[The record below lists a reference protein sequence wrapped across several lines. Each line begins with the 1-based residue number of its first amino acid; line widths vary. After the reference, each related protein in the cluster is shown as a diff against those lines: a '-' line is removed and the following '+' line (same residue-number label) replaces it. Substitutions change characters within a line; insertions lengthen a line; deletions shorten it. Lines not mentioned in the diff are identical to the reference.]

1 MVGGS
6 NPARLKSVILCHKVR
21 KVQTLEAASGI
32 ENILE
37 AIRRSE
43 LDSND
48 ALQIVQALKGLE
60 LIDVPAVKS
69 GKGTVLFTEF
79 LETF

>member
-1 MVGGS
+1 
-6 NPARLKSVILCHKVR
+6 
-21 KVQTLEAASGI
+21 
-32 ENILE
+32 
-37 AIRRSE
+37 
-43 LDSND
+43 
-48 ALQIVQALKGLE
+48 LKGLE